1 VRVRVLPRETAAAV
15 ITGAVSA
22 AGWGVAV
29 VTILLTV
36 PVLVETLAQRDRI
49 ADLPLALLLLGV
61 VLGGIVAVILRPRRW
76 VVLGYLAVA
85 GVATIGYEVLL
96 LTGDPGIV
104 ASSPYLVNRPTLALV
119 LVGIPATRA
128 LVGIAWSLL
137 GFSVAMVAGI
147 VAFAATGITFTPGWG
162 PLMVLVI
169 STIAYLTLASIQVRI
184 RRRVPNF
191 DDLEAETR
199 ALAHGEDLARRTTA
213 VVHDTILNDL
223 AVVMSA
229 PDRLDERARERLLAD
244 LETLRGA
251 DWISASAN
259 SRELAVE
266 DAGLRNDLAR
276 LASEFQWRGLSLHMT
291 GSALTHHVLEPA
303 VADALLWS
311 LRATLENVVRH
322 SGATTAEVEVIADP
336 GNVTIM
342 VTDKGTGF
350 DPASVADDRLGLR
363 SSVVERMISVG
374 GQARIWSAPG
384 EGTSVILT
392 APAIAA
398 VAP

>member
-22 AGWGVAV
+22 AGWAVAA

-36 PVLVETLAQRDRI
+36 PVLAETLAARGRL

-61 VLGGIVAVILRPRRW
+61 VLGGIVAVVVRPRRW
-76 VVLGYLAVA
+76 VVLVYLGVA
-85 GVATIGYEVLL
+85 GAATVGYEVLL

-104 ASSPYLVNRPTLALV
+104 ASTPYLVNRPTLALV

-128 LVGIAWSLL
+128 FIGIGWSLL
-137 GFSVAMVAGI
+137 GFSVAMVAGV
-147 VAFAATGITFTPGWG
+147 VAFAVSGMTFTPGFG
-162 PLMVLVI
+162 PIMVLAI
-169 STIAYLTLASIQVRI
+169 STVAYLTLAAIQARI

-223 AVVMSA
+223 AVVMNA
-229 PDRLDERARERLLAD
+229 PEELDERARERLLAD

-251 DWISASAN
+251 DWIRASAA
-259 SRELAVE
+259 SRDLAVE

-291 GSALTHHVLEPA
+291 GAPLARHVLRPE
-303 VADALLWS
+303 VSDALLWS

-322 SGATTAEVEVIADP
+322 SGATTAEVEMIADP
-336 GNVTIM
+336 GNVTVM
-342 VTDKGTGF
+342 VTDKGSGF
-350 DPASVADDRLGLR
+350 DPSSVAGDRLGLR
-363 SSVVERMISVG
+363 TSVVERMAAVG
-374 GQARIWSAPG
+374 GRAQIWSAPG
-384 EGTSVILT
+384 EGTSVIIT
-392 APAIAA
+392 APATES